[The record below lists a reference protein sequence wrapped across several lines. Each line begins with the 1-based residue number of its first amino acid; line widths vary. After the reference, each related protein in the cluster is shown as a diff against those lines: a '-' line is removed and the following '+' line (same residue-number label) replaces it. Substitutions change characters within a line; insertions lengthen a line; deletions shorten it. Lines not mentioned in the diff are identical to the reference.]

1 MVVALLLRLIFLRKI
16 LAHKNATFHTQ
27 TRCKTLKTNIMNR
40 NIILVIL
47 TLISIS
53 SYSQNNQSDF
63 LVKERNDTIFCKII
77 ELKGKKVK
85 FIENGKKKSKNI
97 FKFSNVNISDLSVVK
112 NPLNL
117 KVEKPEKGY
126 AYVYLYRP
134 YVYTGSALACKVE
147 YNGEKFINIKTY
159 SYYLHKVK
167 AGEIHKYNWKSSKKN
182 ILEIDAKDGEIYFIR
197 GSFSASF
204 EPWNTISTISN
215 GMNIFLDNPNTAKY
229 AILTMKKES
238 PKY

>member
-1 MVVALLLRLIFLRKI
+1 MKI
-16 LAHKNATFHTQ
+16 NTMKKN
-27 TRCKTLKTNIMNR
+27 L
-40 NIILVIL
+40 IILFLTFWSIL
-47 TLISIS
+47 T
-53 SYSQNNQSDF
+53 YGQNNQSDF
-63 LVKERNDTIFCKII
+63 LIKKGNDTVFCKII
-77 ELKGKKVK
+77 ELKGKKIK
-85 FIENGKKKSKNI
+85 FIESGEKKSKKKNI

-117 KVEKPEKGY
+117 KVKKPKKGF
-126 AYVYLYRP
+126 AHIYLYRP

-167 AGEIHKYNWKSSKKN
+167 AGEVHKYNWKNSKKD
-182 ILEIDAKDGEIYFIR
+182 ILEIDAKDGETYFIR
-197 GSFSASF
+197 GSFGASF
-204 EPWNTISTISN
+204 EPWNTISSISN

>member
-1 MVVALLLRLIFLRKI
+1 
-16 LAHKNATFHTQ
+16 
-27 TRCKTLKTNIMNR
+27 MNR
-40 NIILVIL
+40 NFITLYLILVSL
-47 TLISIS
+47 FTFG
-53 SYSQNNQSDF
+53 QEAESDY
-63 LVKERNDTIFCKII
+63 LVTKENDTIFCKVVG
-77 ELKGKKVK
+77 LKGKKVE
-85 FIENGKKKSKNI
+85 FIEHGKKKSKKKNI
-97 FKFSNVNISDLSVVK
+97 FKFSDVNITDKSVIK

-117 KVEKPEKGY
+117 DLEKPEKGY
-126 AYVYLYRP
+126 AHVYLYRP

-167 AGEIHKYNWKSSKKN
+167 AGEVHKYNWKGTKREV
-182 ILEIDAKDGEIYFIR
+182 LEIDAKDGKTYFIR

-204 EPWNTISTISN
+204 EPWNTISTVSN

-238 PKY
+238 TRY